1 MQSLRS
7 VRPTDPL
14 SPLQPLRL
22 RLAVQAVRLVPVG
35 RRLPSLLLRHLLRA
49 WGNYGFAPP
58 REYVEVVAEHARRTR
73 GPVLECGSGLTTL
86 VLAALA
92 GRRGV
97 PVLSLEHLEEWRRGV
112 AAALASLNAPASR
125 VLLAPLRDYG
135 SFAWYAVPPEL
146 PRDFRLVVCD
156 GPPGD
161 TKGGRYGLLPVL
173 QDSLAPG
180 AVILLDDAD
189 RPDEAAVLDRWRR
202 EAGWQVRRRGRYAV
216 ITVPGA
222 RTASPAS
229 AHAQSR

>member
-1 MQSLRS
+1 ML
-7 VRPTDPL
+7 L
-14 SPLQPLRL
+14 SH
-22 RLAVQAVRLVPVG
+22 LV
-35 RRLPSLLLRHLLRA
+35 RA
-49 WGNYGFAPP
+49 WGNYGFAPA

-125 VLLAPLRDYG
+125 VLAAPLRDYG
-135 SFAWYAVPPEL
+135 SFAWYAVPPGL
-146 PRDFRLVVCD
+146 PWDFRLIVCD
-156 GPPGD
+156 GPPRT

-189 RPDEAAVLDRWRR
+189 RPDEAAILDRGRR
-202 EAGWQVRRRGRYAV
+202 EAGWQARRHGRYAV

-222 RTASPAS
+222 RAASPAC

>member
-1 MQSLRS
+1 
-7 VRPTDPL
+7 
-14 SPLQPLRL
+14 L
-22 RLAVQAVRLVPVG
+22 RLALLGLRAWPVG
-35 RRLPSLLLRHLLRA
+35 RPVPAALLSSLARA

-97 PVLSLEHLEEWRRGV
+97 PVLSLEHLEEWRRSV
-112 AAALASLNAPASR
+112 AAALAALNAPASR
-125 VLLAPLRDYG
+125 VLAAPLRDYG
-135 SFAWYAVPPEL
+135 AFAWYAVPPEL

-173 QDSLAPG
+173 QDKLAPG
-180 AVILLDDAD
+180 ALILLDDAD
-189 RPDEAAVLDRWRR
+189 RPDEAAILDRWRR
-202 EAGWQVRRRGRYAV
+202 EAGWQARRRGRYAV
-216 ITVPGA
+216 ITVSGA
-222 RTASPAS
+222 RAASPAS
-229 AHAQSR
+229 AHAQSRWSIQ